1 MFDETLLESSPSRVP
16 VLTGKHWLISLA
28 IGVVVFLALFFG
40 LPVLSFGAETKVV
53 VAQAVIGAVLVTAYA
68 LMCCYVASDA
78 RRLNL
83 GWAVWLVIT
92 LLFNIVGFIAYLIY
106 SAIKTDNWK
115 RATIPLA
122 YMIEIVIVGV
132 LVLVPL
138 IYTEALP
145 SAQLMTFLAA
155 PPPPPPPPPPPAAAA
170 PVVKVKRVTVE
181 DIMKAPTVIPKTVKI
196 IKDAPEPVNTGAVGV
211 VGGVPGGVP
220 GGTAGGVIGGIIGSM
235 PSAAPPPPPVKKEE
249 QKITR
254 IRVGGNVQQ
263 ANLIRKITPVYP
275 ALAKQARVQGQVR
288 FTAIIGRDG
297 AIQNLQVI
305 SGHPLLIPAA
315 QDAVR
320 QWQYRPT
327 LLNGEPVEVVTQID
341 VNFTLSN

>member
-1 MFDETLLESSPSRVP
+1 MFDETLLDSSPSRVP
-16 VLTGKHWLISLA
+16 VLSRKHWLISLG

-40 LPVLSFGAETKVV
+40 LPVLSFGADTKVV
-53 VAQAVIGAVLVTAYA
+53 VAQAIIGAVLVTAYA

-83 GWAVWLVIT
+83 GWVTWLVIT
-92 LLFNIVGFIAYLIY
+92 LLLNIVGFIAYLIY

-170 PVVKVKRVTVE
+170 PVKVIKRVTVE
-181 DIMKAPTVIPKTVKI
+181 DIMKAPTVIPK
-196 IKDAPEPVNTGAVGV
+196 
-211 VGGVPGGVP
+211 
-220 GGTAGGVIGGIIGSM
+220 
-235 PSAAPPPPPVKKEE
+235 
-249 QKITR
+249 Q
-254 IRVGGNVQQ
+254 
-263 ANLIRKITPVYP
+263 
-275 ALAKQARVQGQVR
+275 
-288 FTAIIGRDG
+288 
-297 AIQNLQVI
+297 
-305 SGHPLLIPAA
+305 
-315 QDAVR
+315 
-320 QWQYRPT
+320 
-327 LLNGEPVEVVTQID
+327 
-341 VNFTLSN
+341 